1 MKKKISILYILFLLA
16 VFAMPGRTAAAEEK
30 EKADTFALLEELANR
45 SKEEKTGM
53 GDIQKFLAV
62 STKFSSRGPLMT
74 AETLSTL
81 YRNYENYNVLVDFV
95 EKIPVKKPVTVVR
108 LFRWVRNFE
117 RLHPGNKAL
126 LTAIFQ
132 SFFEI
137 FSHAAKY
144 APDRYDYDAL
154 LEKLMAVP
162 WDSGH
167 FYDKLFEFLKKEL
180 KIEKNKKDLID
191 FLLEGLQNRDITID
205 NTRFRFMVRDNYRE
219 KIETILRGQEICPL
233 FTLLEINRLF
243 DLLIET
249 DNLSAANRTA
259 GRIGELLQALPYAD
273 ISKEAPKEIRDRVVM
288 YSRGK
293 MDSDLGRLM
302 EKVNSDT
309 AKPDLEA
316 LILKIKNNYLVHQL
330 KDHLLGLTY
339 AVNAKYPKL
348 RVFLNPNMVRLHD
361 FSDTGERTA
370 WNYCGTPSAAA
381 SLSGY
386 YLSGGLSR
394 LNILF
399 AGKWYQQLFRRS
411 FIYDPAHVQAF
422 LVNLLEL
429 YPIPPG
435 EEDMA
440 ANTLMVDLGIDLMQ
454 DAREN
459 ESKRK
464 DVIRALASVT
474 SGYHYRKAVNYL
486 NRKYNDHDLFFS
498 ELKKLGE
505 IFFNQGKYPDSP
517 ALKELSKRQRRPVP
531 GGIYYHTFGNLMPR
545 PFRLFPQDMANLF
558 DSGRVS
564 GELVDEF
571 RIKIGWH
578 LQKNKIPPALLGQV
592 LYAYTTRTA
601 PRVFSQNYTGDYFA
615 SYFIFK
621 VFNNSH
627 LRKILN
633 DLQKEGCLKLK

>member
-1 MKKKISILYILFLLA
+1 MKKKITVVYILLFFA
-16 VFAMPGRTAAAEEK
+16 VMVMPARAAQEK
-30 EKADTFALLEELANR
+30 EKTGPFALLEELAFR
-45 SKEEKTGM
+45 SKEVKTGM

-62 STKFSSRGPLMT
+62 STKFSPRAALMT
-74 AETLSTL
+74 DDVLSIL
-81 YRNYENYNVLVDFV
+81 YRYYESHNVLVDFV

-108 LFRWVRNFE
+108 LFQWVKNFE
-117 RLHPGNKAL
+117 RLHPRNKAL
-126 LTAIFQ
+126 LTAVFQ
-132 SFFEI
+132 SFFEL

-154 LEKLMAVP
+154 LEKLMTVP

-167 FYDKLFEFLKKEL
+167 FYDKLFEFLRLEL
-180 KIEKNKKDLID
+180 KIGKNKKDLID
-191 FLLEGLQNRDITID
+191 FLLEGLQNRNITID
-205 NTRFRFMVRDNYRE
+205 NTRFKFMVKDDYRGKIE
-219 KIETILRGQEICPL
+219 KILRSQEICSL
-233 FTLLEINRLF
+233 FTLLEINRLS
-243 DLLIET
+243 DLLLNT
-249 DNLSAANRTA
+249 GDLSAANRT
-259 GRIGELLQALPYAD
+259 GRRIVELCQGLPYAD
-273 ISKEAPKEIRDRVVM
+273 ISKEAPKEVRDRVVM
-288 YSRGK
+288 YSREK
-293 MDSDLGRLM
+293 MDSDLALLI
-302 EKVNSDT
+302 EKINSDT
-309 AKPDLEA
+309 AKPELRA

-348 RVFLNPNMVRLHD
+348 RVFLNPNMVRLHNFND
-361 FSDTGERTA
+361 DGERTA
-370 WNYCGTPSAAA
+370 WNYCGTSSAAGHF
-381 SLSGY
+381 SGY
-386 YLSGGLSR
+386 HFSGGLSR

-411 FIYDPAHVQAF
+411 FIYDAAHVQSF

-429 YPIPPG
+429 YPVPPVP
-435 EEDMA
+435 EDIA

-454 DAREN
+454 AG
-459 ESKRK
+459 RK
-464 DVIRALASVT
+464 DGAKRNNIIEALAAVT

-486 NRKYNDHDLFFS
+486 NGKYKEHDLFFS
-498 ELKKLGE
+498 ELKQLGE
-505 IFFNQGKYPDSP
+505 VF
-517 ALKELSKRQRRPVP
+517 AAQRRGDRRPAP
-531 GGIYYHTFGNLMPR
+531 GAIYYNTFGNLTPR
-545 PFRLFPQDMANLF
+545 RFRLFPQDTANLF

-578 LQKNKIPPALLGQV
+578 LYKNKIPPILLGQV

-615 SYFIFK
+615 TYFIFK

-627 LRKILN
+627 LRKILK